1 MLVSKEVINFA
12 IDNQDFPV
20 MIRQSEIARVIDD
33 QKSQLRPRPDEI
45 EREQL
50 SQVKNLDGFATIITG
65 MRRVGK
71 STLLNQVARNM
82 GYGHVMYLNFDDI
95 NMSGFEQDDFVRLHN
110 EIKRREAHELFF
122 DEIQLVAGW
131 EILIHQ
137 LLREGYVVYISGSNA
152 SMLSVDLGT
161 HLTGR
166 HLSTELFPFSYNEF
180 LTYAREAASVQSLD
194 NYMLTGGIPEFVK
207 TRDRAILRTLLDD
220 VLVRDIAV
228 NKNVR
233 NVDALKQ
240 LAVYMLSNIARLYS
254 ASKLTTVAGV
264 SSPSTV
270 IDFLSFMRNAYLIDS
285 IGLYDH
291 SLKVTARNPRKAYAC
306 DTGLARSVS
315 LSHSPDMGRYLENV
329 VFISLRHR
337 YTSDHIYYYA
347 QRGECDFV
355 VTGADNRPEML
366 IQVCHELNDENF
378 EREMNGLT
386 EAMASLHLN
395 YGVIVTRDEEDH
407 FETAAGGVDVVKA
420 WKWLACSPHAPI
432 LID

>member
-1 MLVSKEVINFA
+1 
-12 IDNQDFPV
+12 

-33 QKSQLRPRPDEI
+33 QMAQLRPRPDEI

-50 SQVKNLDGFATIITG
+50 SQVKNIDGFATIITG

-71 STLLNQVARNM
+71 STLLNQVARNL
-82 GYGHVMYLNFDDI
+82 GYSRVLYLNFDDI
-95 NMSGFEQDDFVRLHN
+95 NLSGFEQNDFVRLHS

-122 DEIQLVAGW
+122 DEIQLVSGW

-166 HLSTELFPFSYNEF
+166 HLSTELFPFSFTEF
-180 LTYAREAASVQSLD
+180 LTYTHETAGVQSLD
-194 NYMLTGGIPEFVK
+194 NYMLTGGVPEYVR
-207 TRDRAILRTLLDD
+207 TRDRVILRALLDD

-240 LAVYMLSNIARLYS
+240 LAVYMLSNISRLYS

-270 IDFLSFMRNAYLIDS
+270 IDFLSFMRNAYILDS

-291 SLKVTARNPRKAYAC
+291 SLKVTARNPRKVYAC
-306 DTGLARSVS
+306 DTGMVRSVS
-315 LSHSPDMGRYLENV
+315 LSHSPDVGRYLENV

-337 YTSDHIYYYA
+337 YASNHIYYYA
-347 QRGECDFV
+347 HRGECDFV
-355 VTGADNRPEML
+355 VTGADNRPDML
-366 IQVCHELNDENF
+366 IQVCHELNEENF
-378 EREMNGLT
+378 EREINGLT
-386 EAMASLHLN
+386 EAMAAFKLDH
-395 YGVIVTRDEEDH
+395 GIIVTRDEEDH
-407 FETAAGGVDVVKA
+407 FETDAGSVDVVKA
-420 WKWLACSPHAPI
+420 WKWLSR
-432 LID
+432 

>member
-1 MLVSKEVINFA
+1 
-12 IDNQDFPV
+12 

-33 QKSQLRPRPDEI
+33 QMSQLRPRPDEI

-95 NMSGFEQDDFVRLHN
+95 NMSGFQQDDFIRLHN
-110 EIKRREAHELFF
+110 EIKRRDAHELFF

-137 LLREGYVVYISGSNA
+137 LLREGFVVYISGSNA

-180 LTYAREAASVQSLD
+180 LTYTHGSNSVSALD
-194 NYMLTGGIPEFVK
+194 EYILTGGIPEYVR
-207 TRDRAILRTLLDD
+207 TRDGQILRTLLDD

-233 NVDALKQ
+233 NVDSLKQ
-240 LAVYMLSNIARLYS
+240 LAVYMLSNIARPYS
-254 ASKLTTVAGV
+254 ASKLTSVTGV
-264 SSPSTV
+264 SSAST
-270 IDFLSFMRNAYLIDS
+270 ILDFLSYMRNAYLIDS
-285 IGLYDH
+285 IGMYDH

-306 DTGLARSVS
+306 DTGLAHSVS
-315 LSHSPDMGRYLENV
+315 LSHSPDTGRYLENA
-329 VFISLRHR
+329 VFIYLRHH
-337 YTSDHIYYYA
+337 YSSNHIYYFK
-347 QRGECDFV
+347 QQGECDFV
-355 VTGADNRPEML
+355 LTGHDNRPEQL

-386 EAMASLHLN
+386 EAMRAL
-395 YGVIVTRDEEDH
+395 GIKRGIIVTRNEEDH
-407 FETAAGGVDVVKA
+407 FDTDAGRVDVVKA
-420 WKWLACSPHAPI
+420 WKWLAQ
-432 LID
+432 